1 MQSIFNQSFMIGGVL
16 TPNFV
21 TAFIIRDPKDVGTH
35 EHELSPWMWLVP
47 ISSLTM
53 IIGLIYEEVV
63 LGKNE
68 LGMLTGAEITEEEEA
83 MTETTKLVKGK
94 SVSNRRRSST
104 VEIKQRLSRQVSTI
118 WHISITEYYTS
129 HF

>member
-1 MQSIFNQSFMIGGVL
+1 MQSMFNQSFMIGGVL

-21 TAFIIRDPKDVGTH
+21 TAFILRNPDEVGTH
-35 EHELSPWMWLVP
+35 EHELSLWIWLVP

-68 LGMLTGAEITEEEEA
+68 LGLMPGAEITEEEESI
-83 MTETTKLVKGK
+83 TETTTLMKGK
-94 SVSNRRRSST
+94 RVSKRRRSSV
-104 VEIKQRLSRQVSTI
+104 VEIKQRLSRQYNVDRRVSCEVSRI
-118 WHISITEYYTS
+118 
-129 HF
+129 